1 MQTERVRLHEIVIG
15 EYRVL
20 LRMEGD
26 LYLPIAFP
34 KIRAFYE
41 RLCQNTLDWGKEVLG
56 RKLCQVYEALPTTLE
71 KARFPTTR
79 CNLLIEIPYEDE
91 RHAAILC
98 SARWS
103 GKVEGLFRY
112 CGVWDLAEELLLP
125 PKEVKQHKEFAETLA
140 PFGEKTGKKD

>member
-1 MQTERVRLHEIVIG
+1 MQTERLRMNEIVIG

-26 LYLPIAFP
+26 LCLPIAFP
-34 KIRAFYE
+34 KIRSFYKT
-41 RLCQNTLDWGKEVLG
+41 LCQNTLSWGKEALG
-56 RKLCQVYEALPTTLE
+56 RELCREYADLPSTLE

-79 CNLLIEIPYEDE
+79 CSLFIEIPYEDSE
-91 RHAAILC
+91 HAVIIC

-112 CGVWDLAEELLLP
+112 IGVWNMREELLLAP
-125 PKEVKQHKEFAETLA
+125 REVKKHKALAKSLA
-140 PFGEKTGKKD
+140 PFYEKGNKKD